1 MLVKSNSITNFF
13 FFLILVSLFFQR
25 YYLDIGFA
33 LKIIYAIS
41 FIYIFFIKKMKFHI
55 KIYNIEFAIFVFF
68 ALYIISVIYSID
80 IMSSFRLILGIILL
94 LLFYFS
100 IREIFIDMNINEE
113 ERIIK
118 KSFYIVFLF
127 SLFYYFIGLIS
138 IGNFITAE
146 QNVIYYGAL
155 LERGIPRLTG
165 AVVNTNFL
173 AIFVTFF
180 FFFFTA
186 KNRKTLAVL
195 SLFLILLTFSRG
207 AILSIV
213 MGMLITYLILF
224 PKKFFKPILYVIFL
238 LTFVFV
244 IYLLNSDFIVFDM
257 IEKRLTQQGT
267 SGRLDYW
274 VNAINIFLINP
285 FLGTG
290 IHTSLILNEMHY
302 LHNTYLD
309 ILLDIG
315 FLGFAFYII
324 VQFVIL
330 IDMFFHCKKYKV
342 DWYVVAIFISLII
355 SNIFLSAVISEFYFL
370 IIAYY
375 IAIKIRRGKYETKC
389 FNVNNGQ

>member
-1 MLVKSNSITNFF
+1 
-13 FFLILVSLFFQR
+13 
-25 YYLDIGFA
+25 
-33 LKIIYAIS
+33 
-41 FIYIFFIKKMKFHI
+41 MKFHI
-55 KIYNIEFAIFVFF
+55 KIYNIELALFAFF
-68 ALYIISVIYSID
+68 GFYIISVIYSID
-80 IMSSFRLILGIILL
+80 IMSSFRLILGIVLL

-113 ERIIK
+113 ERIII

-146 QNVIYYGAL
+146 QNVIYYRAL

-173 AIFVTFF
+173 AVFVTFF
-180 FFFFTA
+180 FFFFIA
-186 KNRKTLAVL
+186 KNRKILAII

-207 AILSIV
+207 ALLSII
-213 MGMLITYLILF
+213 MGMMITYLILF
-224 PKKFFKPILYVIFL
+224 PKKVFKPILYVIAL
-238 LTFVFV
+238 LSLLLV
-244 IYLLNSDFIVFDM
+244 IYLFNSDFIVFDM

-274 VNAINIFLINP
+274 ISAISIFLINP

-309 ILLDIG
+309 ILLDVG
-315 FLGFAFYII
+315 FLGFTFYIM
-324 VQFVIL
+324 VQLIIL
-330 IDMFFHCKKYKV
+330 IDMFLHCKKYKM
-342 DWYVVAIFISLII
+342 DWYIIAIFISLII
-355 SNIFLSAVISEFYFL
+355 TNIFLSAVISEFYFL
-370 IIAYY
+370 VIAYY
-375 IAIKIRRGKYETKC
+375 IAIKIRRRKYEAKC
-389 FNVNNGQ
+389 FNVNNG

>member
-1 MLVKSNSITNFF
+1 
-13 FFLILVSLFFQR
+13 
-25 YYLDIGFA
+25 
-33 LKIIYAIS
+33 
-41 FIYIFFIKKMKFHI
+41 
-55 KIYNIEFAIFVFF
+55 
-68 ALYIISVIYSID
+68 
-80 IMSSFRLILGIILL
+80 
-94 LLFYFS
+94 
-100 IREIFIDMNINEE
+100 MNIKEE

-173 AIFVTFF
+173 AIFATFF

-257 IEKRLTQQGT
+257 IEKRLIQQGT

-315 FLGFAFYII
+315 FLGFSFYII
-324 VQFVIL
+324 VQLIIL
-330 IDMFFHCKKYKV
+330 IDMFLHCKKYKM

-375 IAIKIRRGKYETKC
+375 TAIKIRREKYETKC